1 MIDIF
6 NIPNITNTQVF
17 YTQGSGIWQTWQK
30 PRNCKF
36 TYIFVLGGGGGGG
49 GGRGSASNAAIGG
62 GGGASSS
69 LTTGIFQTNL

>member
-6 NIPNITNTQVF
+6 NLPNINNSQVF

-36 TYIFVLGGGGGGG
+36 IHFTLIGGGGGGG
-49 GGRGSASNAAIGG
+49 GGRGSNSNTAA
-62 GGGASSS
+62 
-69 LTTGIFQTNL
+69 